1 MHCKYI
7 TNILVFI
14 EHRRPSTSKVATI
27 LQYLISELQSQQNI
41 HTIRVHFAV
50 ANSLSVLINSIIILS

>member
-1 MHCKYI
+1 MHCKCI

-27 LQYLISELQSQQNI
+27 LQYLIFELQSQQN
-41 HTIRVHFAV
+41 IRVHFAV